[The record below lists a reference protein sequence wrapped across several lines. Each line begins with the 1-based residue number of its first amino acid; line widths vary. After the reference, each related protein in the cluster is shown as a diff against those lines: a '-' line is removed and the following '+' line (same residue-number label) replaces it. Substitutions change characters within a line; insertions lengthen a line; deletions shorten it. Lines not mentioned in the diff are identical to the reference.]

1 MSEIKIEDVID
12 IEEGGDDQ
20 ERGIGSFKILYL
32 PILECSWQIYLV
44 VKKNLQ
50 KKI

>member
-1 MSEIKIEDVID
+1 MSEIKTEDVID
-12 IEEGGDDQ
+12 IEEGGITKNV
-20 ERGIGSFKILYL
+20 ELVVLKILYL
-32 PILECSWQIYLV
+32 PMLECSWQIYLV